1 VRYSLSGMAG
11 RPPDPADVEA
21 HIRALDA
28 ELVRLKELNEALDRR
43 SRETEDDLTEIQR
56 RLAEGKAALR
66 SRQKVD
72 QQPPSES
79 DS

>member
-1 VRYSLSGMAG
+1 MAG
-11 RPPDPADVEA
+11 RPPDPAEVEA
-21 HIRALDA
+21 HIRELDA

-43 SRETEDDLTEIQR
+43 SRETEDDLADIQR

-72 QQPPSES
+72 QAPPSEQ

>member
-1 VRYSLSGMAG
+1 MADQ
-11 RPPDPADVEA
+11 PPDPAAVEA

-28 ELVRLKELNEALDRR
+28 ELERLKELNAALDRR
-43 SRETEDDLTEIQR
+43 SRETDDDLAEIQR

-72 QQPPSES
+72 QPPPES
-79 DS
+79 DA

>member
-1 VRYSLSGMAG
+1 MAG
-11 RPPDPADVEA
+11 RPPDPAEVEA

-56 RLAEGKAALR
+56 RLAEGKEALR
-66 SRQKVD
+66 ARQKVD
-72 QQPPSES
+72 QPPPES